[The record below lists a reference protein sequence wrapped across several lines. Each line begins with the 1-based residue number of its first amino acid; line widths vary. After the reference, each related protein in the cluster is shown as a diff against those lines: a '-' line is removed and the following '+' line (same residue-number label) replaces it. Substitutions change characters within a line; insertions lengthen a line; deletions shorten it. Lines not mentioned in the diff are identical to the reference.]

1 MQEGYEGEMQE
12 GYDEQQG
19 GEGFEEQEGL
29 CQGDN
34 CDNQEGYEGEQDSF
48 TSIIE
53 GKSGR
58 GKGKGKGKGKGGK

>member
-1 MQEGYEGEMQE
+1 MQE

-19 GEGFEEQEGL
+19 GEGFDGEMQEGL

-34 CDNQEGYEGEQDSF
+34 CENQEGYEGEQESF

-53 GKSGR
+53 GKTGKG
-58 GKGKGKGKGKGGK
+58 GKGKGKGKGKGNNSGK